1 MPHDRRFRFGVQVAR
16 AASGP
21 EWAAMAR
28 KVADLGYST
37 LFMPDHFEDQLAPV
51 PAMMA
56 AADATTT
63 LRVGTLVF
71 DNDYKHPVV
80 LAKECATLDV
90 LTGGRLEL
98 GLGAGWMRTDYDA
111 AGMPFDA
118 NKVRVDRMEEGL
130 AVLQGL
136 FGEGPFSFE
145 GEHYTITAM
154 DGLPKPLTPGGPP
167 LLIGGG
173 GRRVLGIAARAAQI
187 VGINPAIKGGQV
199 DAQAIGDATPEATDR
214 KSGWLKELAGDRY
227 ADLEINCLSLATT
240 ITATEDE
247 ATAVAEG
254 MAGMFGLDP
263 DEGRKVPHAIVGTVD
278 QVVDELEARRAR
290 WDMSYV
296 VVQGDALEAFAPV
309 VAALAGR

>member
-1 MPHDRRFRFGVQVAR
+1 MPHDRRFRFGVQVAS

-28 KVADLGYST
+28 KVEDLGYST